1 MTDDI
6 LNKLAQLDEAEKL
19 LSCASVR
26 GIASGFRTQM
36 DLNKLLLDGA
46 RSTLEPPKDKDPTGD
61 K

>member
-1 MTDDI
+1 MTDEI

-36 DLNKLLLDGA
+36 DLNKLLIEGA
-46 RSTLEPPKDKDPTGD
+46 RNTLDQSKGSDDGQ
-61 K
+61 